1 MKPKAILVD
10 VGRHVVRFGLLQEGG
25 AISQWRTVRRNPDE
39 RTTFVD
45 FLKRHLK
52 DYRKDRPILAIAA
65 PGPYAD
71 DAFIPLGMK
80 QGWQFSWKTIEDAL
94 EMPTV
99 IVHDVLAAVR
109 ALATLT
115 PDDYTLLP
123 GDPHPEFV
131 GTTKK
136 APRLYIQTGAG
147 LGLAALLPSEGPEG
161 FPFSGEGGSSS
172 LAPIS
177 GGSCGDDLTS
187 IYKMIEKESAAQL
200 KAKDDRENN
209 WGFPSAE
216 HILSGYTLPT
226 YYTALGLPA
235 PKKNAPEDVTQA
247 YLNNDLNAK
256 RVMAAFSAFL
266 GTFAADKALTFRAY
280 AGVYIA
286 GPIPRLLK
294 EDERDVF
301 REYFLARGK
310 SSPQLH
316 GIDVALISDQYM
328 ALRGL
333 RQMLATMPNGQ
344 G

>member
-1 MKPKAILVD
+1 MKLKAILID
-10 VGRHVVRFGLLQEGG
+10 VGRHVVRFGLLQQGG
-25 AISQWRTVRRNPDE
+25 AISEWWAVRRKPDQD
-39 RTTFVD
+39 TTFIA
-45 FLKRHLK
+45 FLKKHLEP
-52 DYRKDRPILAIAA
+52 YREDRPILAIAA

-80 QGWQFSWKTIEDAL
+80 TTWQFSVQAIEDEL
-94 EMPTV
+94 EMPTI
-99 IVHDVLAAVR
+99 IVHDVLVAVR

-115 PDDYTLLP
+115 PDDYMLLP
-123 GDPHPEFV
+123 GEPHPKFN
-131 GTTKK
+131 GITKR

-147 LGLAALLPSEGPEG
+147 LGLSALLPTDNGGG

-177 GGSCGDDLTS
+177 GGSCGDDLAR
-187 IYKMIEKESAAQL
+187 IYEHIERASAAQRE
-200 KAKDDRENN
+200 AGDDEENS
-209 WGFPSAE
+209 WAFPSAE

-226 YYTALGLPA
+226 YYTALNLPPPA
-235 PKKNAPEDVTQA
+235 DNSPEGVTKA
-247 YLNNDLNAK
+247 YLNDDPDAK

-286 GPIPRLLK
+286 GPIPQLLK
-294 EDERDVF
+294 EDERNVF
-301 REYFLARGK
+301 REYFLARGT

-316 GIDVALISDQYM
+316 GIDVALIADEFM

-333 RQMLATMPNGQ
+333 RQMIAAMPNGQ